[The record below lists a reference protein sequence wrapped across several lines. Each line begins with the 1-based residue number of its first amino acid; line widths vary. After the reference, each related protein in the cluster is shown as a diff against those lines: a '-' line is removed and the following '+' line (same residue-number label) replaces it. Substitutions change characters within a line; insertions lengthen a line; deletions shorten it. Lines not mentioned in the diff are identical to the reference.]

1 MCENYADDI
10 SRAIYTMLGKKINGK
25 HSAKM
30 QDCAMKEILN
40 GNLIFLNLLRHMSCF
55 LKIGVSQYEN
65 KMG

>member
-1 MCENYADDI
+1 
-10 SRAIYTMLGKKINGK
+10 MLGKKDQWQTF
-25 HSAKM
+25 SKM